1 MVTESITIRD
11 GLQNMDFFKVTE
23 LLSNAFWSPGISM
36 EEVMKG
42 AGNSALVVGA
52 FLEDD
57 SQIGY
62 ARVISDKTRFA
73 YILDVYVDEKFRKI
87 GVGQNMMKYILSH
100 ESLADVYQWLLLT
113 KDAHEVY
120 RKVGFNAISRPLD
133 WMEIRSD
140 RPVR

>member
-1 MVTESITIRD
+1 MEDITIRD
-11 GLQNMDFFKVTE
+11 GLQHMDFFKVTE

-42 AGNSALVVGA
+42 AGNSALVLGA

-73 YILDVYVDEKFRKI
+73 YIMDVYVDEKFRKMGI
-87 GVGQNMMKYILSH
+87 GQKMMKYILSH
-100 ESLADVYQWLLLT
+100 ESLSDVYQWLLLT

-120 RKVGFNAISRPLD
+120 RKVGFTEISRPLD

-140 RPVR
+140 RPAR